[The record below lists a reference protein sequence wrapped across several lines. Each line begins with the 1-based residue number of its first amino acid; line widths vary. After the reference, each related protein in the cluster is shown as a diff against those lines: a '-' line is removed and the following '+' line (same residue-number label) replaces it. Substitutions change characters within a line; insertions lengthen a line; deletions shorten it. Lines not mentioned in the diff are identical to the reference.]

1 MDYTVYQRKSDNKW
15 VGCFYYR
22 DERNKRKSIVAY
34 GKTEREA
41 TKKIR
46 EKIYLYESGSLST
59 TTSRETLIGFL
70 NDYINKNS
78 GDKGKQ
84 WASTTVELYRSYVN
98 QHLKPYF
105 KDKKLNKLKPIDLD
119 DYYEYKLEAGL
130 SGNTVIK
137 LHKFL
142 NAAFNYGVKKDLMES
157 NPCLKAT
164 APKTTDY
171 KPNIYEPE
179 QFNALWQHV
188 KDKYDRV
195 PIALGAGCGLR
206 RGEIFGLKWS
216 DIDFENNTI
225 TIERTKTRLRSNIE
239 KSPKTEQSNRTII
252 APDYVIN
259 VLRDYK
265 REKQV
270 FNIENYIMEVK
281 PDYYSKRF
289 KYLLERFKL
298 PPTRLHDLRHY
309 NATLMMIAGVPDK
322 IAADR
327 LGHKDTT
334 MLKKVYQ
341 HTQKSMDKI
350 ASEKINELLAK

>member
-84 WASTTVELYRSYVN
+84 WASTTVELYRSYVD

-130 SGNTVIK
+130 SGN
-137 LHKFL
+137 
-142 NAAFNYGVKKDLMES
+142 
-157 NPCLKAT
+157 
-164 APKTTDY
+164 
-171 KPNIYEPE
+171 
-179 QFNALWQHV
+179 
-188 KDKYDRV
+188 
-195 PIALGAGCGLR
+195 
-206 RGEIFGLKWS
+206 
-216 DIDFENNTI
+216 
-225 TIERTKTRLRSNIE
+225 
-239 KSPKTEQSNRTII
+239 
-252 APDYVIN
+252 
-259 VLRDYK
+259 
-265 REKQV
+265 QV
-270 FNIENYIMEVK
+270 
-281 PDYYSKRF
+281 
-289 KYLLERFKL
+289 
-298 PPTRLHDLRHY
+298 
-309 NATLMMIAGVPDK
+309 A
-322 IAADR
+322 
-327 LGHKDTT
+327 
-334 MLKKVYQ
+334 
-341 HTQKSMDKI
+341 
-350 ASEKINELLAK
+350 